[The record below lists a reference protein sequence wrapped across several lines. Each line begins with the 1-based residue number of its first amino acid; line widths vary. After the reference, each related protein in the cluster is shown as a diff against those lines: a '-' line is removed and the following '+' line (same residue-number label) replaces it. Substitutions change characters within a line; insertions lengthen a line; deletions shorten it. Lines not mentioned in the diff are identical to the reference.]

1 MEGAICRNH
10 KGLVTGAT
18 SLPAEDG
25 RVIVL
30 CEGSQTLSSSAVR
43 LGLSCTGIQGS
54 YYIKD
59 LPAA

>member
-25 RVIVL
+25 RVLVL

-54 YYIKD
+54 
-59 LPAA
+59 